1 MAARVLNDQGMTE
14 EKVIKEVEELIG
26 RGEATR
32 EQPIGFT
39 PRTKRVLELSFREAR
54 RMGHNYIGT
63 EHILLG
69 IMKEGESVAVRIL
82 TDLGVDQQRLL
93 QEILKMLS
101 EEAPGSAGAPKGN
114 ANYTNTP
121 TLNQFGRDL
130 TEMAREAKV

>member
-1 MAARVLNDQGMTE
+1 MYGRFTEKAEKAIKISQETAMELGHNYIGTEHLLLGLIKEGSGVAARVLNDQGMTE

-63 EHILLG
+63 EHLL
-69 IMKEGESVAVRIL
+69 
-82 TDLGVDQQRLL
+82 
-93 QEILKMLS
+93 
-101 EEAPGSAGAPKGN
+101 
-114 ANYTNTP
+114 
-121 TLNQFGRDL
+121 
-130 TEMAREAKV
+130 